1 MTQTILIVDDEP
13 ANLAIMRDILG
24 GDYDLVFAK
33 NGADTLTAIAKHSPA
48 MVLLDV
54 GLPDINGYDLC
65 RQIKQRDA
73 TQAIQ
78 VIFITAYTDT
88 AHETAGFDAGGVDY
102 IGKPVSPAVVRAR
115 VSSHLSQV
123 RATALER
130 SYREAILMLGHAGH
144 YNDNDTGTHIW
155 RMAAYAGAL
164 AKGFG
169 WNAENSARLELAAPM
184 HDTGKLGI
192 PQAILQ
198 KPDALTP
205 DEWTAMKSHPQI
217 GYEILNKSDAPVFQ
231 LAAEV
236 ALRHHEKWDGSG
248 YPDGL
253 SGKAI
258 PESARIVALAD
269 VFDALSMKRP
279 YKEPWP
285 IDKILEYIRQ
295 NSGSHFDPTVVAV
308 FEKILP
314 QLLDIHHQWA
324 QQELLQKS
332 AKDGGRDKEDGGG
345 HTKAA

>member
-1 MTQTILIVDDEP
+1 MMMTQTILIVDDES
-13 ANLAIMRDILG
+13 ANLAIMRNILAA
-24 GDYDLVFAK
+24 DYNLVFAK
-33 NGADTLTAIAKHSPA
+33 NGRDTLAAVSKHKPA

-65 RQIKQRDA
+65 RQIKQLDP

-78 VIFITAYTDT
+78 VIFITAYTDSEY
-88 AHETAGFDAGGVDY
+88 ETAGFDAGGVDY
-102 IGKPVSPAVVRAR
+102 IGKPVSPSIVRAR

-123 RATALER
+123 RATSLER

-144 YNDNDTGTHIW
+144 YNDSDTGTHIW

-164 AKGFG
+164 AKGYG
-169 WNAENSARLELAAPM
+169 WSLEDSARLELAAPM

-198 KPDALTP
+198 KPGVLTS
-205 DEWTAMKSHPQI
+205 DEWISMKTHPQI

-231 LAAEV
+231 MAAEV

-253 SGKAI
+253 AGKEI

-279 YKEPWP
+279 YKTPWP
-285 IDKILEYIRQ
+285 IDKILEYVRQ
-295 NSGSHFDPTVVAV
+295 NSGSHFDPEIVAT

-314 QLLDIHHQWA
+314 LLLDIHHQWT
-324 QQELLQKS
+324 EKEREQKHAEIPCDTS
-332 AKDGGRDKEDGGG
+332 SIV
-345 HTKAA
+345 KAA